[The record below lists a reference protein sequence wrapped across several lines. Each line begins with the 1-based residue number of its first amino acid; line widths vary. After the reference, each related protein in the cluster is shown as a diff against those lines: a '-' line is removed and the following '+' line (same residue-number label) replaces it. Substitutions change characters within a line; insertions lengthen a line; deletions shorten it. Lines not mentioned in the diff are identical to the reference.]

1 MNPETVRLDS
11 PNDTAAE
18 TQQPPALEGN
28 NIGTKLLLPPTS
40 STPSSGAQWQ
50 QYGERVATFLQT
62 LPGYVTRFFTENKGP
77 LGTIGL
83 IVLALVSVKLILA
96 LLDAVDDIPLIA
108 PTLELIGIG
117 YTGWFIYRYLLTA
130 ASRQELSDQIKVLK
144 DRVLGTPS

>member
-1 MNPETVRLDS
+1 MNPETVRIDT

-18 TQQPPALEGN
+18 PQQPAAVEVN
-28 NIGTKLLLPPTS
+28 NRGTTLLLPPSSTS
-40 STPSSGAQWQ
+40 SFGTQWQ

-62 LPGYVTRFFTENKGP
+62 LPSYVTRFFTENRGP

-96 LLDAVDDIPLIA
+96 LLDAIDDIPLIA

-130 ASRQELSDQIKVLK
+130 TSRQELSEQIKALK